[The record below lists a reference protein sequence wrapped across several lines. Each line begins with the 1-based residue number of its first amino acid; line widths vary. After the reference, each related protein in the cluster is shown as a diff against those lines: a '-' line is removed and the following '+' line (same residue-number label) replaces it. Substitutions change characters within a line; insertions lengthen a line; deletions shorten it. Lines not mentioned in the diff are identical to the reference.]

1 LDIDLEVGAHYVLP
15 LVELILNHGV
25 DVATGHRYYLLGQTH
40 ALHRAGLSWVYR
52 RVLRASLAP
61 NVKDSETGCKFF
73 RRSTA
78 GGVVLASESDGWF
91 WDSEVMARASLAGL
105 RIHEMPVLFLRRWD
119 KKSTVRLGRDI
130 ADYLVELHRFRGKLG
145 MSLLN
150 KSPIYWNSTG
160 FDLVMRSLYGD
171 ALARTYGAVAD
182 RIESGASVAD
192 LCCGTARLFRDH
204 LRARGCAYVGLD
216 FNSQFVLQMRREG
229 VETRFF
235 NALTDD
241 VPSADYVTMISSF
254 YHFRR
259 SAEEVLDR
267 MRSSARRGVIIS
279 EPVKNMSSHPSPLG
293 GVAAWLT
300 NPGVGEYDQRF
311 DLATFEAF
319 SRQNGA
325 SEFSY
330 RPGDRNAIAV
340 FRP

>member
-1 LDIDLEVGAHYVLP
+1 
-15 LVELILNHGV
+15 
-25 DVATGHRYYLLGQTH
+25 
-40 ALHRAGLSWVYR
+40 
-52 RVLRASLAP
+52 
-61 NVKDSETGCKFF
+61 
-73 RRSTA
+73 
-78 GGVVLASESDGWF
+78 
-91 WDSEVMARASLAGL
+91 
-105 RIHEMPVLFLRRWD
+105 
-119 KKSTVRLGRDI
+119 
-130 ADYLVELHRFRGKLG
+130 
-145 MSLLN
+145 
-150 KSPIYWNSTG
+150 
-160 FDLVMRSLYGD
+160 
-171 ALARTYGAVAD
+171 
-182 RIESGASVAD
+182 VAD